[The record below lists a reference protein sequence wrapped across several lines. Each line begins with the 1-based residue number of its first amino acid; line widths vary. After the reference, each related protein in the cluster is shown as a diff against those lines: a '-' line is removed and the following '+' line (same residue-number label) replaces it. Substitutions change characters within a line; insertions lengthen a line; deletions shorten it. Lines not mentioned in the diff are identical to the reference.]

1 MSSADGRVQRGECRL
16 LKADGRVPG
25 ADDGDGDGD
34 GDVDG
39 DGDGDCDGDG
49 EGRAPSAACQV
60 PMAECREGSTDC

>member
-34 GDVDG
+34 GDVDS

-49 EGRAPSAACQV
+49 APTKHSH
-60 PMAECREGSTDC
+60 PLSTWLQP